1 MNRKGNL
8 FLAFGLAIVVFIT
21 AIAVLAP
28 VIVPHDPYAVNLSQ
42 KLLPPC
48 AEYPLGTDQLGRC
61 VLSRLMYGAR
71 RSLGSAL
78 AALVATV
85 LLGSVMGLLRAF
97 SAALPIRS
105 SSGSAT

>member
-8 FLAFGLAIVVFIT
+8 FLAFELAIVLVIT
-21 AIAVLAP
+21 AVAVLAP

-42 KLLPPC
+42 KLLPPG

-78 AALVATV
+78 AAA
-85 LLGSVMGLLRAF
+85 GCGGAAGQRDGAAGGLFR
-97 SAALPIRS
+97 RRYR
-105 SSGSAT
+105 